1 MAACR
6 RRAGDRVR
14 ASIVIGAGSLSFEI
28 VRELVER
35 LPLMV
40 TPRWVGVTT
49 KPIAIG
55 DLLLYLREALDI
67 PLNGSEVIEIGE
79 SERTAHAGLLREY
92 ARVRGLRRG
101 QGVPLAFGILDF
113 FA

>member
-67 PLNGSEVIEIGE
+67 PL
-79 SERTAHAGLLREY
+79 ALLPCEW
-92 ARVRGLRRG
+92 V
-101 QGVPLAFGILDF
+101 VLAFFTELEADK
-113 FA
+113 